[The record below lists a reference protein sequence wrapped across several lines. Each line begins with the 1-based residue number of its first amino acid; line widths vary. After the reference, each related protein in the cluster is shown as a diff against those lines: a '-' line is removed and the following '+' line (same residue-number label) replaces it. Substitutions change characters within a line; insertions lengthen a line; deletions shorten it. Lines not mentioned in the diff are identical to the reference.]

1 MMFYVT
7 RFIFSNTTSRAIHQL
22 SVINQAV
29 NTSFEHILSVITHKA
44 YVFPRLLAFDESV
57 NTLLDTGVL
66 DVSGVVSILV
76 RIGFKSK

>member
-1 MMFYVT
+1 M
-7 RFIFSNTTSRAIHQL
+7 
-22 SVINQAV
+22 
-29 NTSFEHILSVITHKA
+29 ITHKA